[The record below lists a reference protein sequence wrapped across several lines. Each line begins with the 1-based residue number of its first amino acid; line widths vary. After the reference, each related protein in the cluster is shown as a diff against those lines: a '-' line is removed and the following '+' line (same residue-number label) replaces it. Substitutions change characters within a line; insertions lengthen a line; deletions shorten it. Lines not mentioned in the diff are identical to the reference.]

1 VVIDSLTGYMSAMSG
16 QPHLVLQMHEMTTY
30 LNQQG
35 VVTILVL
42 AQHGMVGRM
51 EAPVDLTYV
60 SDTVVM
66 LRFFEA
72 AGHVRRAL
80 SVLKKR
86 TGPHEDTIREFRID
100 SQGLRV
106 GTVLKDFRGVLT
118 GVPTFEG
125 SRAELLDDRPPLAER
140 ITGNPP
146 GSRDP
151 SGSHGA
157 A

>member
-1 VVIDSLTGYMSAMSG
+1 
-16 QPHLVLQMHEMTTY
+16 MHEMTTY

-106 GTVLKDFRGVLT
+106 GAVLKDFRGVLT